1 MTHKRADDDGAPDR
15 TSIGETDNMAEERN
29 EGTTTMDSLEI
40 AKLCVKTCEDTKAQ
54 DILLFDV
61 RDRQTMVAEYYVVCS
76 GTSMPHIR
84 AIANHVKKALAETG
98 LRPRGTDGEA
108 ESRWMALDY
117 GVVLVHILEPEMR
130 NFYQLEELW
139 DESKVVY
146 RSTPSSPAPGFTG
159 R

>member
-1 MTHKRADDDGAPDR
+1 
-15 TSIGETDNMAEERN
+15 MAEERN
-29 EGTTTMDSLEI
+29 ESTTTMDSLEI